1 MSFSIGIVGLP
12 NVGKS
17 TLFSKITKK
26 QVKIADYP
34 FTTIEPNT
42 ATVAVPDSKLIKL
55 KKLIKPEKIKSATI
69 KIIDIAGLVEG
80 AHQGKGMGNEFLS
93 HIQEVDAIILVY
105 FEESEIKIIKHELAQ
120 KNIKKP
126 ILYIKNLLQV

>member
-17 TLFSKITKK
+17 TLFQAITSKK
-26 QVKIADYP
+26 VKIADYP
-34 FTTIEPNT
+34 FTTIEPNK
-42 ATVAVPDSKLIKL
+42 ATIPVPDKNL
-55 KKLIKPEKIKSATI
+55 KKLAKLFNPDKTTPACI
-69 KIIDIAGLVEG
+69 KIIDIAGLVKG
-80 AHQGKGMGNEFLS
+80 AHQGKGMGNEFLQ

-105 FEESEIKIIKHELAQ
+105 LDKKEIKIVEHELQQ

-126 ILYIKNLLQV
+126 TLYLHNRY